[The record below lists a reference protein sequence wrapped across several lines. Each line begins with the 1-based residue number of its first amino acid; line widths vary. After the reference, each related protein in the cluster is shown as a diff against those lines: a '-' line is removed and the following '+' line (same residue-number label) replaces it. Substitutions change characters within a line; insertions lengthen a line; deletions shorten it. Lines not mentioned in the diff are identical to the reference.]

1 MPDPV
6 CIECVMIHLVGCQQP
21 ETQTTLNLL
30 TVMTSESAE
39 AVSDCTVVL
48 CELLVV
54 RSPSSRIIVMIT
66 DSVRF
71 ICTWVWSHWR

>member
-48 CELLVV
+48 SHEGELLVAG
-54 RSPSSRIIVMIT
+54 SPSSRIIVIIT
-66 DSVRF
+66 
-71 ICTWVWSHWR
+71 